1 MHSVLC
7 AAGAHTDHGTGW
19 QWPDAETMV
28 GVILVAVATVV
39 GAWLARR
46 GTNRSALLLAAA
58 SGILLIIA
66 LLDLLPDAWDEAQEA
81 GLPLWAVPVTTL
93 ASYGVMG
100 AVVRIGC
107 PCEPGRAGGIGAASG
122 LALHRFLE
130 GATLALTASVAVVAA
145 LLVHAASEGLAL
157 AALLGV
163 QPKRRVAPWIGLACL
178 SPAAGAFVTSALPIP
193 DAVMPLLLAFVGG
206 VLAQAAWVALR
217 LAHQQQ
223 RGDRRILRV
232 PAGMTMALAA
242 VLTALVVLVGALTS
256 SRS

>member
-1 MHSVLC
+1 MLCVLY
-7 AAGAHTDHGTGW
+7 AAGAHTDDGTGW
-19 QWPDAETMV
+19 QLPSTETLMAV
-28 GVILVAVATVV
+28 VLVAVATVV

-46 GTNRSALLLAAA
+46 GSGRSALLLAAA
-58 SGILLIIA
+58 SGILLTIA
-66 LLDLLPDAWDEAQEA
+66 VVDLLPDAWDEAHEA
-81 GLPLWAVPVTTL
+81 GLPLWAVPLTAL

-145 LLVHAASEGLAL
+145 LLVHAVGEGLAL

-163 QPKRRVAPWIGLACL
+163 QPTRRVAPWIGLACL
-178 SPAAGAFVTSALPIP
+178 SPVAGAFVTSALPIP
-193 DAVMPLLLAFVGG
+193 AGIMPLLLAFVGG

-217 LAHQQQ
+217 LAHQQ
-223 RGDRRILRV
+223 RPAGRRVLGV
-232 PAGMTMALAA
+232 PAAMAMTLMA
-242 VLTALVVLVGALTS
+242 VLTALVVLVGAVN
-256 SRS
+256 R